1 MAFNVRYV
9 INIAYEYL
17 SLTYQRMVVL
27 DLVVQD
33 ECHPFGAVSFGKV
46 LRTRSNAVVF
56 VADGFNNQECR
67 RFEARSSGKYSMPMA
82 RACDS
87 CWCALVLAAWS
98 WWLSV
103 RLRSVREGQ
112 ALFGEKLPLP
122 PSELLRCLGD
132 RL

>member
-1 MAFNVRYV
+1 MRYV

-67 RFEARSSGKYSMPMA
+67 RFEARSSA
-82 RACDS
+82 NTQCDS
-87 CWCALVLAAWS
+87 CWCALVLA
-98 WWLSV
+98 L
-103 RLRSVREGQ
+103 
-112 ALFGEKLPLP
+112 
-122 PSELLRCLGD
+122 ELMAVCTFAFRT
-132 RL
+132 

>member
-67 RFEARSSGKYSMPMA
+67 RFEARSSANTQCQWPEHATAVGA
-82 RACDS
+82 R
-87 CWCALVLAAWS
+87 WYWHWS
-98 WWLSV
+98 
-103 RLRSVREGQ
+103 
-112 ALFGEKLPLP
+112 
-122 PSELLRCLGD
+122 
-132 RL
+132 

>member
-1 MAFNVRYV
+1 MRYV

-67 RFEARSSGKYSMPMA
+67 RFEA
-82 RACDS
+82 CDS
-87 CWCALVLAAWS
+87 CWCALVLA
-98 WWLSV
+98 L
-103 RLRSVREGQ
+103 
-112 ALFGEKLPLP
+112 
-122 PSELLRCLGD
+122 ELMAVCTFAFRT
-132 RL
+132 

>member
-33 ECHPFGAVSFGKV
+33 ECHLWVVSFGKV

-56 VADGFNNQECR
+56 VADGFNNQ
-67 RFEARSSGKYSMPMA
+67 
-82 RACDS
+82 
-87 CWCALVLAAWS
+87 
-98 WWLSV
+98 
-103 RLRSVREGQ
+103 
-112 ALFGEKLPLP
+112 
-122 PSELLRCLGD
+122 
-132 RL
+132 

>member
-56 VADGFNNQECR
+56 VADGFNNQR
-67 RFEARSSGKYSMPMA
+67 MPPVRSAKFGKYSMPMA

-87 CWCALVLAAWS
+87 CWCALVLA
-98 WWLSV
+98 L
-103 RLRSVREGQ
+103 
-112 ALFGEKLPLP
+112 
-122 PSELLRCLGD
+122 ELMAVCTFAFRT
-132 RL
+132 